1 VFHDKTLRAIAR
13 NLPRTTDDLLGVSG
27 LGPVK
32 VDRYG
37 DALLRVVGA
46 HRAS

>member
-1 VFHDKTLRAIAR
+1 MAEAKPRDRASLLA
-13 NLPRTTDDLLGVSG
+13 LPG

-37 DALLRVVGA
+37 DALLSLVAATAG
-46 HRAS
+46 